1 MVENRR
7 PRGAFEGLSAPSL
20 PTTVVALLALLLF
33 MATPTLAAA
42 KRGIRFTGRKAK
54 VPANMTDY
62 TWHTRA
68 HVVSLFP
75 FYNSSSPLAYGGT
88 SASFHGQ
95 EEFRSGEVE
104 EMVAFAQQQGLFA
117 VPPALEEC
125 TFDSYSEESEQ
136 GAAAAAAAASPPPVV
151 LLGARRLDCE
161 IAIDGPMCEQLV
173 MEAVVYGPD
182 VEPQKLWYRPST
194 GSIYH
199 VELQQDK
206 PSRRHHVTVSRDSHQ
221 HLSILQHTH
230 FDPSDL
236 SAPSTKK
243 EFPSISC
250 LSYNMWHNQPAAW
263 VYPDASTRW
272 SKYWERLAYLASIIW
287 ASGADV
293 VGLQEVRYDQTF
305 GPAGYHSGL
314 SHLLDLLGALAVGE
328 ENKGKE
334 GGSQGQSAPYQ
345 YVYQP
350 AMSFAGHQGHVLRE
364 EEGVAILSR
373 FPVRRTDYL
382 LLRRDFSDP
391 QDGHQRIVLHAQV
404 EPLPGGPFVDV
415 YVTHFSLSSPARDAA
430 AGSIVAWAAE
440 QGHEH
445 VVLMGDLNAEPEEES
460 LRVLHEGGFYDA
472 WDEMHPFVPTPAE
485 VCEVDNQNE
494 LKEEEGKKEDETYK
508 RREGLAGATEKDAC
522 VRSVR
527 GREKKVQERLA
538 KASFTFPT
546 CDPVKRIDYVL
557 FRSKSLRPIGARLHG
572 AGPTEESK
580 DSDSPGGG
588 MLERN
593 GPVFA
598 SDHVAVLVKF
608 VLMGT

>member
-1 MVENRR
+1 
-7 PRGAFEGLSAPSL
+7 
-20 PTTVVALLALLLF
+20 
-33 MATPTLAAA
+33 
-42 KRGIRFTGRKAK
+42 
-54 VPANMTDY
+54 
-62 TWHTRA
+62 
-68 HVVSLFP
+68 
-75 FYNSSSPLAYGGT
+75 
-88 SASFHGQ
+88 
-95 EEFRSGEVE
+95 
-104 EMVAFAQQQGLFA
+104 MVAFAQQQGLFA
-117 VPPALEEC
+117 VPSALKEC
-125 TFDSYSEESEQ
+125 TFDSKSQEDEQ
-136 GAAAAAAAASPPPVV
+136 GGAAAAAPPVV
-151 LLGARRLDCE
+151 VLGARRLDCE

-182 VEPQKLWYRPST
+182 VETQEIWYHPST

-199 VELQQDK
+199 IELQQDK
-206 PSRRHHVTVSRDSHQ
+206 PSRRHHVTISRDSHQ
-221 HLSILQHTH
+221 HLSISQHTH
-230 FDPSDL
+230 YDPSDL
-236 SAPSTKK
+236 SAPSTSK
-243 EFPSISC
+243 EFPSISF

-287 ASGADV
+287 TSGADV

-314 SHLLDLLGALAVGE
+314 SHLLDLLAALAVGE
-328 ENKGKE
+328 EKNGKE
-334 GGSQGQSAPYQ
+334 GSRSQGQSAPFQ

-382 LLRRDFSDP
+382 LLRRDYSDA

-404 EPLPGGPFVDV
+404 EPLQGGPLVDV
-415 YVTHFSLSSPARDAA
+415 YVTHLSLSSPARDAA
-430 AGSIVAWAAE
+430 ARSIVAWATE

-460 LRVLHEGGFYDA
+460 LRVFREGGFHDA

-485 VCEVDNQNE
+485 VCEVDNQDE
-494 LKEEEGKKEDETYK
+494 LEEEEGEKEEATHKKREDL
-508 RREGLAGATEKDAC
+508 EGAAEKDAC
-522 VRSVR
+522 ERR
-527 GREKKVQERLA
+527 ARERETQAQERLA
-538 KASFTFPT
+538 KTSFTFPT
-546 CDPVKRIDYVL
+546 CDPVKRIDYIL
-557 FRSKSLRPIGARLHG
+557 FRSKSLRPIAARLHG

-580 DSDSPGGG
+580 DWDSPGGG

-608 VLMGT
+608 EPMGIEDKQ